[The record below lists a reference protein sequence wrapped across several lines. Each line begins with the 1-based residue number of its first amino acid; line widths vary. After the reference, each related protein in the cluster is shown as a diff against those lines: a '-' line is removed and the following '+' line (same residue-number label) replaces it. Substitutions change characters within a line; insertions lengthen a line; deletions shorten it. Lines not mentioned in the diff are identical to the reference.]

1 MRQVM
6 TMNNQL
12 NIANQLTLLRMV
24 LIPVFILVM
33 ILPSEV
39 SVYHLAGAA
48 IPANHFWAGIIF
60 AVASFTDYLDG
71 YLARKYHLVTA
82 FGAFFD
88 PMADKLLVIA
98 AFVLLV
104 EIGMVPGWVVI
115 IIISREL
122 LVTGLRV
129 LLARS
134 NGSVMAA
141 AMPGKIKTFSQMFSI
156 LFYLF
161 HNIGFAYWN
170 IPMADILL
178 YICLFFTVYS
188 GVEYFYKSRFVFSE
202 TL

>member
-1 MRQVM
+1 
-6 TMNNQL
+6 MNKQL
-12 NIANQLTLLRMV
+12 NIANQLTILRMI

-33 ILPSEV
+33 ILPNEV
-39 SVYHLAGAA
+39 TNYHMLGTM

-71 YLARKYHLVTA
+71 YLARKYNLVTA

-98 AFVLLV
+98 AFVILV
-104 EIGMVPGWVVI
+104 EIGMVPAWVVI

-122 LVTGLRV
+122 MVTGLRV

-134 NGSVMAA
+134 NGKVMAA
-141 AMPGKIKTFSQMFSI
+141 ALPGKIKTFSQMFSI

-161 HNIGFAYWN
+161 HDAVFAYWN

-178 YICLFFTVYS
+178 YVCLFFTVYS
-188 GVEYFYKSRFVFSE
+188 GIEYFYKSRFVFKDA
-202 TL
+202 L